1 MTVRPQAYQTS
12 MTGGMTGGTMTS
24 TQQSNDVAEV
34 RQAEARF
41 YEALL
46 RLMNGDS
53 GPLKEVL
60 SHREDATAFLGWGGY
75 ERGWAELE
83 ARWEWAR
90 SQFAGGR
97 SVTPE
102 TIAIDVS
109 GDLAYTVEL
118 EHTSVSVDGVPV
130 EPYTLRVT
138 QVYRREGG
146 EWKVVH
152 RHGDQLPVDQT
163 QRLPGEASPA

>member
-1 MTVRPQAYQTS
+1 
-12 MTGGMTGGTMTS
+12 MTGSRVTS
-24 TQQSNDVAEV
+24 AQQSDDVAEV

-90 SQFAGGR
+90 SQFASGR

-109 GDLAYTVEL
+109 GDLAYTVAIERGDVQL
-118 EHTSVSVDGVPV
+118 AGRDERDRSAIRATHI
-130 EPYTLRVT
+130 
-138 QVYRREGG
+138 YRREDGV
-146 EWKVVH
+146 WKLVH
-152 RHGDQLPVDQT
+152 RHAD
-163 QRLPGEASPA
+163 RLTERRSPTG